1 MKKGSIF
8 IMKKIYKI
16 EDLDCANCAAKIE
29 KAISELD
36 GVENAAV
43 SFLSQKITLEVKD
56 EKIKEIEKAI
66 VKICKRIEPDCTVII

>member
-16 EDLDCANCAAKIE
+16 EDLDCAHCAAKIE
-29 KAISELD
+29 QAISELD

-43 SFLSQKITLEVKD
+43 SFLSQKITLEVNEDKINEILQVSKNTELPKQ
-56 EKIKEIEKAI
+56 EKQLFL
-66 VKICKRIEPDCTVII
+66 

>member
-1 MKKGSIF
+1 
-8 IMKKIYKI
+8 MKKIYKI
-16 EDLDCANCAAKIE
+16 EDLDCANCAANIE

>member
-1 MKKGSIF
+1 MKKV
-8 IMKKIYKI
+8 YKI

>member
-1 MKKGSIF
+1 MKKV
-8 IMKKIYKI
+8 YKI

-66 VKICKRIEPDCTVII
+66 VKICKRIEPDCSVII

>member
-1 MKKGSIF
+1 MKR
-8 IMKKIYKI
+8 IYKI